1 MTKEICVF
9 SKEADFFIIS
19 NCSVI
24 SVSDFFSISRYII
37 SADSGNDEIKKYPV
51 KAVLS

>member
-9 SKEADFFIIS
+9 SKEA
-19 NCSVI
+19 
-24 SVSDFFSISRYII
+24 DFFSISRYII